1 MYFVAKNDIFVTIGL
16 GKEKFQT
23 SSKEKDINSDTIEW
37 NEMCELYVY
46 KIDIYIYSLL
56 PNLNFKY
63 FILRLIPKNGNSAEL
78 ILNIL
83 HTNFIGLD
91 QFLGQIVIPLADID
105 VYERPKSK

>member
-1 MYFVAKNDIFVTIGL
+1 M

-23 SSKEKDINSDTIEW
+23 SSKEKDINSETIEW

-46 KIDIYIYSLL
+46 KIYIYLF
-56 PNLNFKY
+56 PNLTFEY

-78 ILNIL
+78 VLSIL

-91 QFLGQIVIPLADID
+91 QFLGQTVIPLADID
-105 VYERPKSK
+105 VYERPKSKYVQIIIILYYFNMQLI